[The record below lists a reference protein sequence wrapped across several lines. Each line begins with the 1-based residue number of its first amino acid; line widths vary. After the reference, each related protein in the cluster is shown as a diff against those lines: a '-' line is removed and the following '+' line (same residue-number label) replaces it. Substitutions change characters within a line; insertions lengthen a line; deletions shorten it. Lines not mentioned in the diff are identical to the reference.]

1 MRWRAVRRRQGFA
14 LLNVVLLASATAG
27 CQQAGTITGLVAG
40 GAAGGAT
47 ANPAIGYAV
56 AVGTAAAADEAFKY
70 YGRVTQ
76 NAEQDAIAAAAGTLT
91 AGEVAPWHI
100 DHTIPIGDEHGQVRL
115 VRDIP
120 NPLATCREIAFDVV
134 AGKREP
140 PAWYTATIC
149 RQPERWK
156 WALAEPAVPRWGY
169 LQ

>member
-1 MRWRAVRRRQGFA
+1 MRRRRITA
-14 LLNVVLLASATAG
+14 LLLLTVLPVAA
-27 CQQAGTITGLVAG
+27 CNNAGTITGLVAG

-70 YGRVTQ
+70 YGRLTQ
-76 NAEQDAIAAAAGTLT
+76 NAEQNAIAT
-91 AGEVAPWHI
+91 AGGGLAPGMAAPWRI
-100 DHTIPIGDEHGQVRL
+100 EHTIPIGDEHGEVRL

-120 NPLATCREIAFDVV
+120 NPLAPCREIAFSVV
-134 AGKREP
+134 GGKHGQPR
-140 PAWYTATIC
+140 WYTTTIC

-156 WALAEPAVPRWGY
+156 WALAEPATARWGY